1 MMIWYKRFLVTGLIF
16 SMLIP
21 CVLAANPQPLLCAT
35 AAEPSETA
43 VPSGPTE
50 PSETTE
56 PSEPAVPDPSE
67 PSEPAEPD
75 PLEGYTFPDNW
86 AAEPLKFAVRHG
98 ILEGHGGF
106 NLAPTGKTTRAEM
119 AAMLVRLMKAPVSG
133 DLSGYSDIN
142 PNAWYCEELATAVDM
157 GIFNGVTDTIM
168 APQRHI
174 TRQEAFT
181 VLARAFGL
189 EPQNPAAYEVFSDSN
204 RVKPF
209 AQDAVSALYELGCVS
224 GYENN
229 CVKPTAYIS
238 RQEVAAL
245 FYKLLTH
252 ICDSPSQL
260 PESGMVLYRGT
271 EPLPEGYR
279 LDGSLIL
286 TSSDVSD
293 LHGITISHTLYLRC
307 PRFTKISLED
317 LTVDQIVV
325 ASGMEL
331 EGGNFPRL
339 SVLAPD
345 AIINSTVCA
354 IFLKAPATLSGSY
367 EEMHCCASDSTA
379 VLDGTAHS
387 VTLHADNITLTGAG
401 QAAAVIIHGRDCT
414 VSLNADQVDYQIDW
428 LLRGVQVALT
438 APASWNSFDE
448 LTIHADF
455 TGLQTGYG
463 TTDGQRPCDLR
474 WYCNGIL
481 LSEQKDFLL
490 GEDTR
495 STIHYTPDP
504 NTLPENLTFTAVLT
518 CGVDRVQKSCAVT
531 ADKYTLDYLRAC
543 KTVQTVNVEAKTLVA
558 TKLYTDKACSG
569 VIRNVEANVPVTHM
583 YYSDEAGVP
592 GQVRLADG
600 TVGWMDWSD
609 YLVSEKDYTQSQDY
623 SLGTKEG
630 FVNLNGYSSP
640 TDYMIWLSL
649 KTQRVNIYRGSKG
662 SWKLVRTAPCST
674 GKNTTP
680 TVSGVYSIIY
690 KTPIWRFLE
699 DYTRVY
705 NVTGFWGGQ
714 AFHSRLYYYDDT
726 ICDGTIGTPAS
737 HGCVRMMDE
746 DCRYIYEELP
756 QDTTV
761 VIY

>member
-1 MMIWYKRFLVTGLIF
+1 MMIWCKRLLAAGLIF
-16 SMLIP
+16 SMLVP
-21 CVLAANPQPLLCAT
+21 CVLAADPLSSFPDDEAAT
-35 AAEPSETA
+35 PLET
-43 VPSGPTE
+43 PLSD
-50 PSETTE
+50 
-56 PSEPAVPDPSE
+56 PAE
-67 PSEPAEPD
+67 PSEPAETD

-98 ILEGHGGF
+98 ILEGHGDY

-119 AAMLVRLMKAPVSG
+119 AAMLVRLMKAPLSG

-157 GIFNGVTDTIM
+157 GIFNGVTDTLM
-168 APQRHI
+168 APKRYI

-189 EPQNPAAYEVFSDSN
+189 EPQDPAAYEVFSDSN

-209 AQDAVSALYELGCVS
+209 AQEAVSALYELGCVS

-229 CVKPTAYIS
+229 CVKPTAYIT

-245 FYKLLTH
+245 FYKLLTD
-252 ICDSPSQL
+252 ICDKPSQL
-260 PESGMVLYRGT
+260 PETGMVLYRGT
-271 EPLPEGYR
+271 EPLPEGYH

-286 TSSDVSD
+286 TSSDGSD
-293 LHGITISHTLYLRC
+293 LQDVVISDTLYLRC
-307 PRFTKISLED
+307 PRLTKVSVRD
-317 LTVDQIVV
+317 LTVNEIVV
-325 ASGMEL
+325 ASGIEL
-331 EGGNFPRL
+331 EGGNFSKL

-345 AIINSTVCA
+345 ALVNSTASVA
-354 IFLKAPATLSGSY
+354 ILKAPATLLGSY
-367 EEMHCCASDSTA
+367 EEIHSYASHSTT
-379 VLDGTAHS
+379 VLDGTAQS
-387 VTLHADNITLTGAG
+387 VTLHTDNITLAGTG
-401 QAAAVIIHGRDCT
+401 QAAAVTVHGRDCT
-414 VSLNADQVDYQIDW
+414 VSLNAGQVDYQIDW
-428 LLRGVQVALT
+428 LLRGVQAALT
-438 APASWNSFDE
+438 APDSWSSFDE
-448 LTIHADF
+448 LTVHADF

-463 TTDGQRPCDLR
+463 TTDGQRPCNLR
-474 WYCNGIL
+474 WYCNGTL
-481 LSEQKDFLL
+481 LREEKDFLL
-490 GEDTR
+490 SEGAR

-504 NTLPENLTFTAVLT
+504 NTLPENLTFTVVLT
-518 CGVDRVQKSCAVT
+518 CGVDRVDKSCTIT
-531 ADKYTLDYLRAC
+531 ADKYTLDYLRAR
-543 KTVQTVNVEAKTLVA
+543 KTVQTVNVEARTLTS

-569 VIRNVEANVPVTHM
+569 VLQTVGANVPITHM
-583 YYSDEAGVP
+583 YYSDEFDVP

-609 YLVSEKDYTQSQDY
+609 YVVSEKNYTQSEDY

-649 KTQRVNIYRGSKG
+649 KTQRVNIYKGSKG
-662 SWKLVRTAPCST
+662 SWKLIRTAPCST

-690 KTPIWRFLE
+690 KTPTWWFSE
-699 DYTRVY
+699 GNTKVY

-714 AFHSRLYYYDDT
+714 AFHSRLYYHDDT
-726 ICDGTIGTPAS
+726 LSDGTIGTPAS

-756 QDTTV
+756 ENTTV